1 MSEKTVISIQ
11 ESLLI
16 LGTTVPVTTEL
27 LDQRKLKYF
36 VDNPRVYSIV
46 RANGIEPTQQEI
58 QEKLWEL
65 EHVKE
70 LREDI
75 RRNGGLLEPLIV
87 RRETL
92 DVLEG
97 NSRLAAYRQLAA
109 KEPIKWGH
117 VKCTVLPADVP
128 ESLIF
133 ALLGQV
139 HIKGK
144 KDWAPYEQAG
154 FLYRRYKN
162 HNVDQKVLAAE
173 VGLSTKKVN
182 HLIETYEF
190 MMNHGEVDTARW
202 SYYDEYLKSNKIHKA
217 RQQHAGLDTLVVD
230 SIKKGA
236 IKRAMD
242 LRNQLPIV
250 CSAPAVLLKYADGKL
265 SLGKAYERAL
275 DAGADSVPFKKT
287 TAFRRWITQA
297 DVDVTLA
304 ECPAVVRKKML
315 FELDKIATRIAALT
329 KKHQK

>member
-97 NSRLAAYRQLAA
+97 NSRLAAYGQLA
-109 KEPIKWGH
+109 
-117 VKCTVLPADVP
+117 
-128 ESLIF
+128 
-133 ALLGQV
+133 
-139 HIKGK
+139 
-144 KDWAPYEQAG
+144 
-154 FLYRRYKN
+154 
-162 HNVDQKVLAAE
+162 
-173 VGLSTKKVN
+173 
-182 HLIETYEF
+182 
-190 MMNHGEVDTARW
+190 
-202 SYYDEYLKSNKIHKA
+202 
-217 RQQHAGLDTLVVD
+217 
-230 SIKKGA
+230 
-236 IKRAMD
+236 
-242 LRNQLPIV
+242 
-250 CSAPAVLLKYADGKL
+250 
-265 SLGKAYERAL
+265 
-275 DAGADSVPFKKT
+275 
-287 TAFRRWITQA
+287 
-297 DVDVTLA
+297 
-304 ECPAVVRKKML
+304 
-315 FELDKIATRIAALT
+315 
-329 KKHQK
+329 